1 MSLDERTGS
10 EETLHEPY
18 EFDDPEIDETE
29 NGNFYCET
37 CGRSVPLGMRH
48 GPQSCTGGM
57 IDFPEELDPADA
69 QRVHDETLQAWST
82 ARLEVKRTIEEITRI
97 RDDVKVADELN
108 IARFDAEQSRLP
120 VLQRRL
126 DELKTD
132 CDLKRRV
139 YLSAA
144 CDYGRPRRELLFR
157 KLLYGSRLIK
167 IENRQFSVGLRLW
180 RRHRI

>member
-1 MSLDERTGS
+1 MFLVYINIKLRVKNSWDDKRVAIHVLFRMSLDERTGS

-97 RDDVKVADELN
+97 RDDVKVADVSP
-108 IARFDAEQSRLP
+108 AQYCPRF
-120 VLQRRL
+120 
-126 DELKTD
+126 
-132 CDLKRRV
+132 
-139 YLSAA
+139 
-144 CDYGRPRRELLFR
+144 
-157 KLLYGSRLIK
+157 LYYMG
-167 IENRQFSVGLRLW
+167 NA
-180 RRHRI
+180 